1 MNFQQQLPAQREVYQ
16 ASSSTSTMTYQQP
29 MVHPTFPPSVPENKI
44 DNPLQPINTQSS
56 IEPDSHKTGFQ
67 VLDSEDGVYIEQK
80 LKPNEVIVGG
90 ENKYMYHV
98 HPLNRKEDAPPL
110 PLFKCREK
118 TDFCQRRCLPNACK
132 PFKMEIS
139 MLYET
144 EGSIKYESY
153 LHLER
158 PCKCA
163 CFGFNRN
170 QVRVM
175 LTEGGRNEYLGKIAD
190 PFNWCN
196 LQLDIYSQDTLKYIL
211 FGNCCQAGIWFR
223 CPCQACETL
232 DLEIRSTSGEIISK
246 IQKGSLQKNREN
258 TADNFSVDFPK
269 NIPPNDKLL
278 LMSAVLFLDYKYFE
292 TNLKLRKRISH

>member
-1 MNFQQQLPAQREVYQ
+1 MNSQPSAQREVHQ
-16 ASSSTSTMTYQQP
+16 TSLMTYQQP
-29 MVHPTFPPSVPENKI
+29 MAHPTFPPAIVTENKI
-44 DNPLQPINTQSS
+44 DPNPIIINDSSS
-56 IEPDSHKTGFQ
+56 IEPNSMTTGFQ
-67 VLDSEDGVYIEQK
+67 RLDLEDGIYIEQK

-110 PLFKCREK
+110 PLFKCKER
-118 TDFCQRRCLPNACK
+118 TDFCQRRCLPDSCK

-163 CFGFNRN
+163 CFGWNRN

-175 LTEGGRNEYLGKIAD
+175 HTEGGRNEYLGKIVD

-196 LQLDIYSQDTLKYIL
+196 IQLDVYSQEDTLKYII
-211 FGNCCQAGIWFR
+211 FGNCCQAGIWFK
-223 CPCQACETL
+223 CPCQSCETL

-246 IQKGSLQKNREN
+246 IQKGPHIKNNEN
-258 TADNFSVDFPK
+258 TADNFLVDFPK
-269 NIPPNDKLL
+269 NISPNDKLL
-278 LMSAVLFLDYKYFE
+278 LMSGVLFLDYKYFE
-292 TNLKLRKRISH
+292 TNLKLRKRM